1 MVPTVSVL
9 MGKKLLISY
18 PSSEEINYVYNLCHV
33 FAHVLVCFSLPA
45 DVRWGS
51 VGEK

>member
-18 PSSEEINYVYNLCHV
+18 PSSVEINYIYKPCHV
-33 FAHVLVCFSLPA
+33 FAHVLVCF
-45 DVRWGS
+45 R
-51 VGEK
+51 